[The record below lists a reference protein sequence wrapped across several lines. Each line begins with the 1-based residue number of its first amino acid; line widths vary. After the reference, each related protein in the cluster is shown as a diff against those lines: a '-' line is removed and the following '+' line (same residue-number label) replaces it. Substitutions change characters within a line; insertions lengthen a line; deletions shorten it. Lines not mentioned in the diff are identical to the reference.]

1 MALTQENYRK
11 LYILLGVSLTLIL
24 GSGYVSYS
32 LYMKN
37 NPKSNFKEWLNGKKF
52 SMKSIMVGMASG
64 VVFGFI
70 DNAGL
75 YFGMDAIKPFIEELN
90 LGNTENELAGWGNT
104 YSDLLGSSMGTFVGS
119 IIISKTKVEESP
131 IWADMLG
138 ITVGCILGIY
148 IPKALVGEKE

>member
-1 MALTQENYRK
+1 MALTQENYTN
-11 LYILLGVSLTLIL
+11 LYKLLGISLLLIL

-37 NPKSNFKEWLNGKKF
+37 NPKSNFNEWLNGKKF
-52 SMKSIMVGMASG
+52 SMKSVMVGMASG

-75 YFGMDAIKPFIEELN
+75 FFGMDALNPFLKEL
-90 LGNTENELAGWGNT
+90 GITGENEKAGWGNT
-104 YSDLLGSSMGTFVGS
+104 YSDFLGSSMGTFIGS
-119 IIISKTKVEESP
+119 IIISKTKIEESP

-138 ITVGCILGIY
+138 IIVGCILGIY
-148 IPKALVGEKE
+148 IPKALVGDK